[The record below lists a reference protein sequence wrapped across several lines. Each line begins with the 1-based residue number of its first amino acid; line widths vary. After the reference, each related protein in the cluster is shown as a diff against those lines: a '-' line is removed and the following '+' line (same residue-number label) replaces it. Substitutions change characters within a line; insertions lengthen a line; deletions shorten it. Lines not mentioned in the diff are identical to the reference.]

1 MLTLRP
7 TKMLAKRLGIAVPA
21 VPPPVANRVADWC
34 VHEFRDRGW
43 RYLLFCHTATLY
55 PLVIPARG
63 VTDDDSLIK
72 RSIEAMKT
80 CLLGTE
86 LEFAF
91 ERWIVPELGAVQYAP
106 IPDKAVLSSM
116 NETIMR
122 ARSPARRGGTGRVV
136 ALAGRGTVESPRLR
150 VTRPGVPI
158 AARPGLRRE
167 RPYGMRR
174 VVPTFRMPLG
184 PSRVALAL

>member
-7 TKMLAKRLGIAVPA
+7 TKMLAKRLRIAVPA

-122 ARSPARRGGTGRVV
+122 ARYRLEGEAPAELSRWLAV
-136 ALAGRGTVESPRLR
+136 APLKALGYESPDRAFRSLR
-150 VTRPGVPI
+150 GPG
-158 AARPGLRRE
+158 
-167 RPYGMRR
+167 
-174 VVPTFRMPLG
+174 
-184 PSRVALAL
+184 